1 MRRKINERIQ
11 YLEKN
16 YGSVSLQPQIVM
28 VGSAKES
35 PGFFVV
41 FGGAEYKAD
50 NVLHAI
56 CLCLQVSFVLN
67 LEYAQDCK
75 PVWMFIQSYLFG
87 IYASVLEM
95 PKITKE
101 LIRSISE

>member
-1 MRRKINERIQ
+1 
-11 YLEKN
+11 
-16 YGSVSLQPQIVM
+16 M